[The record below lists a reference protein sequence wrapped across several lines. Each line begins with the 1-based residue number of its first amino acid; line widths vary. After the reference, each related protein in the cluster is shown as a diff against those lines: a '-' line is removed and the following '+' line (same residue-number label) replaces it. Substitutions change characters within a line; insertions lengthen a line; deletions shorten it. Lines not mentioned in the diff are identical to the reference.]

1 MSGAQTALDR
11 QPFCSVGAAG
21 CEHVRADSEGL
32 RPTLGLRTALT
43 CSDGLHTSSQYQ
55 PAHPEARERV
65 KLKIQPNLP
74 PSMLLCD
81 VAYDIAI
88 DLTTIIFNNLL
99 CPAFV
104 NLTYTTTVH
113 CY

>member
-74 PSMLLCD
+74 PSVSKKRNPVLLY
-81 VAYDIAI
+81 VRKKK
-88 DLTTIIFNNLL
+88 NLL
-99 CPAFV
+99 TWRCEAI
-104 NLTYTTTVH
+104 
-113 CY
+113 